1 MKRIFAIICVAVLII
16 SVIVMLFAAITG
28 SPQSNEIF
36 VAALAVNIILPVMM
50 WVYLQT
56 AHYLKRKGDEIRQSE
71 ETNNQKHKK

>member
-50 WVYLQT
+50 WVYMQT
-56 AHYLKRKGDEIRQSE
+56 AFYLKKKGDKIRESE
-71 ETNNQKHKK
+71 EIDNDKHIK